1 MTLEHGAGRADSRL
15 LTMFRLG
22 SLMFVVIAVILVAAG
37 DALARLIGSLI
48 LGASL
53 LAVAIAVIRR
63 RA

>member
-1 MTLEHGAGRADSRL
+1 
-15 LTMFRLG
+15 
-22 SLMFVVIAVILVAAG
+22 MFVVIAVILVAAG